1 MTLYSQFKP
10 FWMALLCRVMTTG
23 QDYERFHPSNEK
35 MTRRK
40 LHTFEHIASTP
51 LTVTGIF

>member
-23 QDYERFHPSNEK
+23 QDYSDPPK
-35 MTRRK
+35 QRK
-40 LHTFEHIASTP
+40 DDPKEAPHFRTHRIHAINSDWYF
-51 LTVTGIF
+51 